1 MGASAGGASVDDE
14 MPMPTEDPRAAA
26 SSPFPKEDDFKGV
39 LPKEQRRQ
47 VAAAG
52 SSAVPPTREE
62 AEAYANA
69 TALHPDKKA
78 WPMEFVDYWWCLM
91 VAGDWKKDG
100 APIYSWRQK
109 MLIDYLLWE
118 KRRRE
123 EGFSSASASAA
134 APSAA
139 TERYARL
146 FERFWDEYPK
156 HENKMGAEQAFAAV
170 MDGCKS
176 DGERSA
182 LVEEMLDAIATLKG
196 TKWANPDDDRF
207 IPMPANWLKSR
218 RWTDE
223 GIVNSDEAIHRRL
236 EEHARKLNLE
246 NERYSFR
253 NCHGAVLSDGSV
265 IP

>member
-1 MGASAGGASVDDE
+1 MSSAGGVSVADE
-14 MPMPTEDPRAAA
+14 EPMPTEDPRLRQKSDVVETGSA
-26 SSPFPKEDDFKGV
+26 SPFKPDDYKGV
-39 LPKEQRRQ
+39 LPQKPKNPAFEEVMAWGANGAFHKSVAYSPEESLAFFLAMRERGWTDGDGSPLVRWRNYMPVWCEGQR
-47 VAAAG
+47 
-52 SSAVPPTREE
+52 E
-62 AEAYANA
+62 
-69 TALHPDKKA
+69 KKA
-78 WPMEFVDYWWCLM
+78 
-91 VAGDWKKDG
+91 AKDK
-100 APIYSWRQK
+100 A
-109 MLIDYLLWE
+109 
-118 KRRRE
+118 
-123 EGFSSASASAA
+123 
-134 APSAA
+134 SAA
-139 TERYARL
+139 TERYAQL
-146 FERFWDEYPK
+146 FERFWNEYPK
-156 HENKMGAEQAFAAV
+156 HENMMGAEQAFAAV

-196 TKWANPDDDRF
+196 TKWANPDDDKF

>member
-1 MGASAGGASVDDE
+1 MSAGSVAVADE
-14 MPMPTEDPRAAA
+14 EPMPTEDPCRRQKPDAVETGSA
-26 SSPFPKEDDFKGV
+26 SPFKRDDFAGV
-39 LPKEQRRQ
+39 LPN
-47 VAAAG
+47 VAHPKIPTFEEV
-52 SSAVPPTREE
+52 SAWGKNGAFHKSEVYSTEE
-62 AEAYANA
+62 IC
-69 TALHPDKKA
+69 
-78 WPMEFVDYWWCLM
+78 EFFSKMSDCGWRD
-91 VAGDWKKDG
+91 GDG
-100 APIYSWRQK
+100 LPIRSWREVFRSWH
-109 MLIDYLLWE
+109 D
-118 KRRRE
+118 KRK
-123 EGFSSASASAA
+123 AQ
-134 APSAA
+134 SAA
-139 TERYARL
+139 TERYAQL